1 MILKLFQSGPED
13 VRKFG
18 PIPDKFKYSLPREHQ
33 VTASGRKPPGGQQ
46 RPGHEDR
53 GRRPGGELRRVQ
65 SQRKPFQELLK
76 HKIGGKE
83 IQDKYESL
91 ENSRKP
97 LKVEKKEPVKY
108 KERRRLQKQQEAP
121 IKNLDDSLR
130 KRVSPPRT
138 GGRRSDDDLVWRSK
152 EDIDGLDLSFWVDGA
167 DRSTTAKP
175 DYRRRWR
182 NLTQEYEEAD
192 ATKKSPSIIDRVDID
207 EIEEVIEEAEEE
219 SVTKSQKRPLFHDWG
234 DSLWDEIQEDW
245 GEDDLGETKFSDL
258 SARYLNAWAD
268 VARIGTAAARKA
280 AIKETSNI
288 KIPVNNSQTGSEAGT
303 GDSPTRR
310 VEHVPG
316 PSAKMLNVKQSGNV
330 VPLPRRQPPSQ
341 YINRRRPINR
351 TRL

>member
-91 ENSRKP
+91 ENRRKP
-97 LKVEKKEPVKY
+97 LKGEKKEPVKY

-121 IKNLDDSLR
+121 SKNLDDSLR

-182 NLTQEYEEAD
+182 NLTKEYEEANNNQS
-192 ATKKSPSIIDRVDID
+192 KPPSSVDRIDLVTLR
-207 EIEEVIEEAEEE
+207 EEE
-219 SVTKSQKRPLFHDWG
+219 DDKEKSDLKSKPMFHDWG

-245 GEDDLGETKFSDL
+245 GEDTREDEDKFSDL
-258 SARYLNAWAD
+258 SARYLTAWAD
-268 VARIGTAAARKA
+268 VARIGTAAARKSSSQA
-280 AIKETSNI
+280 SN
-288 KIPVNNSQTGSEAGT
+288 KSTERSDT
-303 GDSPTRR
+303 
-310 VEHVPG
+310 PG
-316 PSAKMLNVKQSGNV
+316 PARTPSSKMLSLKQKNNIV
-330 VPLPRRQPPSQ
+330 APPPPPRRRPPSQ
-341 YINRRRPINR
+341 NINFRRRPIQR